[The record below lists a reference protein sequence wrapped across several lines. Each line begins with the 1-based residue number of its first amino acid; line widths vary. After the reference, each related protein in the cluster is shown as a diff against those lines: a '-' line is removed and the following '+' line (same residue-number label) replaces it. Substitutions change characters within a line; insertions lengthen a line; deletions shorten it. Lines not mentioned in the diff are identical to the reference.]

1 MAISVKQE
9 PLYPSITKPG
19 VFYFDNHN
27 ESVWE
32 QYTGI
37 DDSEINRFKFS
48 IGSWTELK
56 AQNRSIMLLP
66 NIDMDFISSGLKIE
80 SEDTATKP
88 GSPPPGWVENT
99 VENVEETGD
108 VKPPRDS
115 DDMSQRFE
123 EMFKHP
129 YFIAGP
135 EGSDAHRSDR
145 TTEGHDPD
153 VSYVIEVREYM
164 ISAGGSSNDRGRIKE
179 RFLVPDQFGGNPN
192 VKPEDVGWHANATS
206 KSPELKL
213 AVAGKGYWKAD
224 ISDISTPVPDEE
236 SAGRRVL
243 SFLRNVSPIGA
254 GADLLNIGRGRDRI
268 FRYKWKP
275 NLHAFQKFNR
285 EGTYMSGFGKG
296 WLKVLVSMV
305 VILIG

>member
-19 VFYFDNHN
+19 VFYFDNQN

-108 VKPPRDS
+108 VNPPRDS
-115 DDMSQRFE
+115 DDMSKSFE
-123 EMFKHP
+123 
-129 YFIAGP
+129 
-135 EGSDAHRSDR
+135 
-145 TTEGHDPD
+145 
-153 VSYVIEVREYM
+153 
-164 ISAGGSSNDRGRIKE
+164 
-179 RFLVPDQFGGNPN
+179 
-192 VKPEDVGWHANATS
+192 
-206 KSPELKL
+206 
-213 AVAGKGYWKAD
+213 
-224 ISDISTPVPDEE
+224 
-236 SAGRRVL
+236 
-243 SFLRNVSPIGA
+243 
-254 GADLLNIGRGRDRI
+254 
-268 FRYKWKP
+268 
-275 NLHAFQKFNR
+275 
-285 EGTYMSGFGKG
+285 
-296 WLKVLVSMV
+296 
-305 VILIG
+305 